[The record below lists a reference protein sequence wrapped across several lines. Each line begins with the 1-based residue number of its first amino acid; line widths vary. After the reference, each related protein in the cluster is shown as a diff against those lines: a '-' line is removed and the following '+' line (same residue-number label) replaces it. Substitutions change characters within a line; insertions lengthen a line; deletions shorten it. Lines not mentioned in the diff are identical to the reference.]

1 MPGFSFFRRRME
13 PTITPVRPP
22 ALTRLCIISFIDQ
35 GVFILLYLLCIPAA
49 AVMRDMEPEALNA
62 MVRTV
67 YGPLL
72 QGDQLD
78 TLQPYIDLLRA
89 HGVVLMIVFAL
100 RTLARLIGT
109 WRMWNLKNDGLH
121 IYISAQLLGLLLPML
136 IAGAK
141 LFAPVSLVVILGWCF
156 LYWTH
161 RKALVA

>member
-1 MPGFSFFRRRME
+1 ME
-13 PTITPVRPP
+13 PNLTPVRPP
-22 ALTRLCIISFIDQ
+22 ALARLCIASFIDQ

-49 AVMRDMEPEALNA
+49 AMIKDMDPDALNN
-62 MVRTV
+62 MVRTA

-72 QGDQLD
+72 KADQLD
-78 TLQPYIDLLRA
+78 TAMQYLDLLRT
-89 HGVVLMIVFAL
+89 HGVALMTVFAL
-100 RTLARLIGT
+100 RTIARFIGT
-109 WRMWNLKNDGLH
+109 LRMWKLKSDGLH
-121 IYISAQLLGLLLPML
+121 IYITAQLLGLLVPML